1 MALKILYI
9 KVNGTLTADISAAS
23 TLLPVDANTYSI
35 LSANVNFA
43 GGDWTY
49 LSLDNGIYSEEVKVT
64 GLSTGY
70 LIVTRACSGSSA
82 HTFSAANT
90 SIYDVVGADAIKDII
105 AANPSPT
112 DLTIN
117 GSGLASA
124 SQVGSVVTVN
134 VPSPNFTASGGISI
148 LGNWPNLEFA
158 YEGASEGCCG
168 SNGGGS
174 SINLSLIVN
183 SSILTGS
190 LLNNVLTLGLPAPT
204 FTGSGSVTVSGSW
217 ADGYTISG
225 AGGGGTGTVTEV
237 DAGTGISITGS
248 PNVNPTISVAATGV
262 AAGVYGGFTFNAQ
275 GQLTAVASG
284 FSPVGG
290 IAFANGADVTSS
302 GTNYTVTL
310 HTADVGVQG
319 IVELANSGAAL
330 DPLDDSS
337 AVTPKVLS
345 QAISAL
351 AGSVQGAG
359 SSTGESDSAYT
370 NILSTTAINIS
381 LTSGQKAIVI
391 GECTVIG
398 PTPATPVQWGLG
410 VFDSSLVRQ
419 YASKSITQSKQCCV
433 FLINGPYN
441 KSISLATTDLSG
453 VSGSVTSSNL
463 AAIIM

>member
-9 KVNGTLTADISAAS
+9 KVNGTLTADISAAT
-23 TLLPVDANTYSI
+23 TLIPVDANTYSI

-49 LSLDNGIYSEEVKVT
+49 LSLDNGVYSEEVKVT
-64 GLSTGY
+64 GLSNGY
-70 LIVTRACSGSSA
+70 LIVTRSCSGSSA

-90 SIYDVVGADAIKDII
+90 SVYNVVGSDAIKDII

-112 DLTIN
+112 DLTVQ
-117 GSGLASA
+117 GTGLATT
-124 SQVGSVVTVN
+124 SQVDNVVTIN
-134 VPSPNFTASGGISI
+134 VPLPQFTGSGGISI
-148 LGNWPNLEFA
+148 LGNWPNFEFA

-168 SNGGGS
+168 GSSGGS
-174 SINLSLIVN
+174 SINLSLVVN

-190 LLNNVLTLGLPAPT
+190 WSNNILTLGLSAPT

-217 ADGYTISG
+217 VDGYTISG
-225 AGGGGTGTVTEV
+225 AGGGGTGTVTSV
-237 DAGTGISITGS
+237 AGGTGISITGS
-248 PNVNPTISVAATGV
+248 PNVNPTVSITATGV
-262 AAGVYGGFTFNAQ
+262 AAGTYGGFTFNAQ

-284 FSPVGG
+284 FSPIGG
-290 IAFANGADVTSS
+290 IAFANGADVASS

-319 IVELANSGAAL
+319 IVELADSSTAL
-330 DPLDDSS
+330 DSSDDSS
-337 AVTPKVLS
+337 AVTPKILS

-359 SSTGESDSAYT
+359 SSTGEADAAYT
-370 NILSTTAINIS
+370 NILSATAINVS
-381 LTSGQKAIVI
+381 LSATQKAIII
-391 GECTVIG
+391 GEVTVVG
-398 PTPATPVQWGLG
+398 PTPGTPVQWGLG
-410 VFDSSLVRQ
+410 VFDSSIVRQ
-419 YASKSITQSKQCCV
+419 YASKSITQSKQTCV
-433 FLINGPYN
+433 FMINGPLN

-463 AAIIM
+463 AAVIM

>member
-1 MALKILYI
+1 MSLKILYI
-9 KVNGTLTADISAAS
+9 KVNGTLTADISAAT
-23 TLLPVDANTYSI
+23 TLIPVDANTYSI

-90 SIYDVVGADAIKDII
+90 S
-105 AANPSPT
+105 PSE
-112 DLTIN
+112 LTIS
-117 GSGLASA
+117 GTGLASA
-124 SQVGSVVTVN
+124 TTVGNAVTVN

-168 SNGGGS
+168 SSGGGS
-174 SINLSLIVN
+174 SIDLSLIVN

-190 LLNNVLTLGLPAPT
+190 WLNNVLTLGLPAPT

-248 PNVNPTISVAATGV
+248 PNVNPTVSISATGV
-262 AAGVYGGFTFNAQ
+262 AAGTYGGFTFNAQ
-275 GQLTAVASG
+275 GQLTGVASG

-330 DPLDDSS
+330 DPSDDSS

-351 AGSVQGAG
+351 TGSVQGAG
-359 SSTGESDSAYT
+359 SSTGESDSPF
-370 NILSTTAINIS
+370 
-381 LTSGQKAIVI
+381 G
-391 GECTVIG
+391 
-398 PTPATPVQWGLG
+398 
-410 VFDSSLVRQ
+410 
-419 YASKSITQSKQCCV
+419 
-433 FLINGPYN
+433 
-441 KSISLATTDLSG
+441 
-453 VSGSVTSSNL
+453 
-463 AAIIM
+463 

>member
-9 KVNGTLTADISAAS
+9 KVNGTLTADISAAT
-23 TLLPVDANTYSI
+23 TLIPCDANTYSI

-49 LSLDNGIYSEEVKVT
+49 LSLDNGVYSEEVKVT

-70 LIVTRACSGSSA
+70 LIVVRACSGSSA

-105 AANPSPT
+105 AANPSPSA
-112 DLTIN
+112 LTIA
-117 GSGLASA
+117 GTGLAA
-124 SQVGSVVTVN
+124 ATTVGNAVTIN

-148 LGNWPNLEFA
+148 LGNWPNIEFA

-168 SNGGGS
+168 GGGGS
-174 SINLSLIVN
+174 SLNLSLVVN

-190 LLNNVLTLGLPAPT
+190 WVNNVLTLGLPAPT

-225 AGGGGTGTVTEV
+225 AGGGGTGTVTSV
-237 DAGTGISITGS
+237 AGGTGISITGS
-248 PNVNPTISVAATGV
+248 PNVNPTVSITATGV
-262 AAGVYGGFTFNAQ
+262 AAGTYGGFTFNAQ

-290 IAFANGADVTSS
+290 IAFANGADVASS

-310 HTADVGVQG
+310 HIADVGVQG
-319 IVELANSGAAL
+319 IVELADSSTALNSS
-330 DPLDDSS
+330 DDSS
-337 AVTPKVLS
+337 AVTPKILS

-359 SSTGESDSAYT
+359 SSTGEADAAYT
-370 NILSTTAINIS
+370 NILSTTAINVS
-381 LTSGQKAIVI
+381 LSATQKAIII
-391 GECTVIG
+391 GEVTVVG
-398 PTPATPVQWGLG
+398 PTPGTPVQWGLG
-410 VFDSSLVRQ
+410 VFDSSIVRQ
-419 YASKSITQSKQCCV
+419 YASKSITQSKQTCV
-433 FLINGPYN
+433 FTINGPFN

-463 AAIIM
+463 AAVIM

>member
-9 KVNGTLTADISAAS
+9 KVNGTLTADISAAT
-23 TLLPVDANTYSI
+23 TLLPADANTYSI

-90 SIYDVVGADAIKDII
+90 SVYDVVGADAIKDII
-105 AANPSPT
+105 AANPSPSA
-112 DLTIN
+112 LTVA
-117 GSGLASA
+117 GTGLASA
-124 SQVGSVVTVN
+124 TTVGNAVTIN

-148 LGNWPNLEFA
+148 LGNWPNLEFT
-158 YEGASEGCCG
+158 YEGASEGCC
-168 SNGGGS
+168 NGGSGS
-174 SINLSLIVN
+174 SLNLSLVVN

-190 LLNNVLTLGLPAPT
+190 WVNNVLTLGLPAPT
-204 FTGSGSVTVSGSW
+204 FIGSGSVTVSGSW
-217 ADGYTISG
+217 VDGYTISG
-225 AGGGGTGTVTEV
+225 AGGGGTGTVTGV
-237 DAGTGISITGS
+237 SAGTGISITGS
-248 PNVNPTISVAATGV
+248 PNVNPTLSVTATGV
-262 AAGVYGGFTFNAQ
+262 AAGTYGGFTFNAQ

-284 FSPVGG
+284 FSPIGG
-290 IAFANGADVTSS
+290 IAFANGATVTSS

-319 IVELANSGAAL
+319 IVELANSGVAL
-330 DPLDDSS
+330 DPSDDSS

-359 SSTGESDSAYT
+359 SSTGEADASYT
-370 NILSTTAINIS
+370 NILSTTAVNIT
-381 LTSGQKAIVI
+381 LTASQKAIVM
-391 GECTVIG
+391 GEVTVIG
-398 PTPATPVQWGLG
+398 PTPGTPVQWGLG
-410 VFDSSLVRQ
+410 VFDSSIVRQ

-433 FLINGPYN
+433 FMINGPFN
-441 KSISLATTDLSG
+441 KSISLVTTDLAG
-453 VSGSVTSSNL
+453 VSGSVVSSNL
-463 AAIIM
+463 AAIVM